1 MRILGFNGSNRK
13 TGNTATLIKNALKG
27 AASQG
32 AEVKLI
38 NLFDLNFKDCYSCF
52 ACKMRNGKSYGRC
65 CIKDDLMP
73 IFREIE
79 NSDAIILASPIY
91 YSSVSGEMKSFL
103 DRLFFSY
110 MTYTNP
116 RQSLFPKKINVG
128 FIYTM
133 NITEQELMNSGID
146 KHLSIFENA
155 AQGILGPVKRVY
167 SCDTFQFKDYSK
179 VVADRFDPVKKAKQR
194 DEVFPLD
201 CKKAF
206 DLGIQLTQD

>member
-155 AQGILGPVKRVY
+155 ARGILGPVKRVY

-201 CKKAF
+201 YKKAF